1 MERLKT
7 LIQSPKLLENTSSR
21 HLERLEDQLLI
32 WIYKN
37 LSNLEENSIQA
48 LQIKVEEVAQI
59 RVDIRSNGQLA
70 LVLKDLDNNHL
81 QMTTFIVDYI
91 NY

>member
-7 LIQSPKLLENTSSR
+7 LIQSPKLLENTSNK
-21 HLERLEDQLLI
+21 HLERLEGQLLI

-59 RVDIRSNGQLA
+59 RVDIRSNGQLV

-81 QMTTFIVDYI
+81 QMTIFIVDYI

>member
-7 LIQSPKLLENTSSR
+7 LIQYPKLLENTSSK